1 MCTLVSGTLVSG
13 SVLLKSKGTLEL
25 WNFLGKKNDRRYRT
39 EQQRVTVVLGNWRS
53 SQNNVL

>member
-1 MCTLVSGTLVSG
+1 MYSGEWDSG
-13 SVLLKSKGTLEL
+13 EWGTLEL

-53 SQNNVL
+53 SQNNVV